1 MSESGNTKLYMSNL
15 SFEATEEHILGF
27 FKGHGEVTDIK
38 IVTDRYTGRPRGFAF
53 VEMAT
58 ATQAERAKKSLDG
71 QQFLG
76 RDISVDWAKSR
87 EPTLVAS
94 YRGGDY
100 ELATSPVQPTRK
112 EKNPRPALA
121 KSTNSVQ

>member
-1 MSESGNTKLYMSNL
+1 MNASGNTKLYMSNL

-27 FKGHGEVTDIK
+27 FAGHGEVIDVK

-58 ATQAERAKKSLDG
+58 AHQAERAKKSLDG

-76 RDISVDWAKSR
+76 RDITVDWAKSR
-87 EPTLVAS
+87 EPTQAGS

-100 ELATSPVQPTRK
+100 EVASAPLMPLRKTKTS
-112 EKNPRPALA
+112 
-121 KSTNSVQ
+121 SSC